1 MNGQDI
7 YKLAERCQVP
17 IHAAC
22 KRAGIAPS
30 TPWRWRERGML
41 PEQDSVTKLQAAIL
55 VIAEERGTLPA
66 DVGVHVGRERIA
78 EMRQPQREPREI
90 IRDIRR
96 GLKELEQGVAP

>member
-17 IHAAC
+17 MHAAC

-30 TPWRWRERGML
+30 TPWRWCESGST
-41 PEQDSVTKLQAAIL
+41 PKPDTITKLQAAIV

-66 DVGVHVGRERIA
+66 DISVPVGRERMA
-78 EMRQPQREPREI
+78 EMRQPQRQPREI